1 MDTKQRLFRPWSQI
15 VDPDR
20 PHASQI
26 QLLRARLFHT
36 TWRPVFYSPPGI
48 PRYRAGDD
56 ASRVS
61 PAIPKQ
67 QFATEASS
75 RRSDSRPHRLGD
87 WVGPRPPRSRARAQR
102 FVFELGDRFAGSGR
116 HGSAQAARAE
126 PPGSGSST
134 SWKRSRS
141 KRLQPARPVR
151 PQISNRPR
159 ADRGRRTLPTRS
171 HRPA

>member
-1 MDTKQRLFRPWSQI
+1 MSIQI
-15 VDPDR
+15 ARMPPESR
-20 PHASQI
+20 FYGRAYFTPHGD
-26 QLLRARLFHT
+26 LRSIHPRESA
-36 TWRPVFYSPPGI
+36 
-48 PRYRAGDD
+48 RYRAGDD

-75 RRSDSRPHRLGD
+75 SRSDSRPHRLGD

-102 FVFELGDRFAGSGR
+102 FVFELGDQFAGSGR
-116 HGSAQAARAE
+116 HGSAQAARAQ

-171 HRPA
+171 HRRA